1 MNSQKGFAP
10 IIIIIIVVAVLGL
23 SGGGYYEFVIHPEQ
37 YAKSLLKIFN
47 EMQNNQQ
54 QAVSQLSTQR
64 RDASNLT
71 PQAFELQKK
80 LFSELRGNIANLRP
94 PLFGEMHQLHKDLL
108 WMLGKTLALANER
121 EKQVKILGE
130 GVACRDAL
138 EPKNAPNQSTAM
150 IREFQQFFAKFIE
163 NIKTTCG
170 QFIKE
175 GGMIPTTG
183 TPSFA
188 ELKTAWPELPP
199 ALDII
204 SNLYRRLDPNTL
216 ARDISQSEPKP
227 SEKEAFSKLKNF
239 TRVLNT
245 FLSNNSLNQIP
256 GANYLSPSNL
266 PGDEARQAND
276 RVNKA
281 MNKIKE
287 KYGK

>member
-1 MNSQKGFAP
+1 MKP
-10 IIIIIIVVAVLGL
+10 LVIILIIIAIIGLG
-23 SGGGYYEFVIHPEQ
+23 SGGYYEFVIHPEQ
-37 YAKSLLKIFN
+37 YAKDVLRIF
-47 EMQNNQQ
+47 EGTQKSQQ
-54 QAVSQLSTQR
+54 QIISQLGPQSDNPSPE
-64 RDASNLT
+64 DALR
-71 PQAFELQKK
+71 AFELQKK
-80 LFSELRGNIANLRP
+80 SFSELRGNISKLWP
-94 PLFGEMHQLHKDLL
+94 PFFGEMRQLHKDLL
-108 WMLGKTLALANER
+108 WMLDKTLALADER

-130 GVACRDAL
+130 GVECRDAL

-170 QFIKE
+170 QFIEE

-188 ELKTAWPELPP
+188 ELKIAWPELPP

-204 SNLYRRLDPNTL
+204 LNLYRRLDPNTP
-216 ARDISQSEPKP
+216 ARDISKSEPKP

-239 TRVLNT
+239 TRALNT

-256 GANYLSPSNL
+256 GANYLNPSNL
-266 PGDEARQAND
+266 PGDEARQVND
-276 RVNKA
+276 RVNKV

-287 KYGK
+287 QYGK

>member
-10 IIIIIIVVAVLGL
+10 LIIIIIVVAILGL
-23 SGGGYYEFVIHPEQ
+23 GGGGYYEFVYHPQQ
-37 YAKSLLKIFN
+37 YAKSLLKVFD
-47 EMQNNQQ
+47 EMQKNQQ
-54 QAVSQLSTQR
+54 QAAGQLSPQE
-64 RDASNLT
+64 RDAYNLT

-80 LFSELRGNIANLRP
+80 LFSELQGKIANFRP
-94 PLFGEMHQLHKDLL
+94 PYFGEMRQLHKDLL
-108 WMLGKTLALANER
+108 WMLDKTLALADER

-130 GVACRDAL
+130 GVECQDAL
-138 EPKNAPNQSTAM
+138 EPKNAPNQNTAM

-170 QFIKE
+170 RFVEE

-204 SNLYRRLDPNTL
+204 INLYRRLDPNTP
-216 ARDISQSEPKP
+216 ARDISQSGPKP

-239 TRVLNT
+239 TRALNT

-256 GANYLSPSNL
+256 GANYLNPSNL
-266 PGDEARQAND
+266 PGDEARQVND
-276 RVNKA
+276 RVNKV

-287 KYGK
+287 QYGK